1 MKICWIL
8 IIRIFHW
15 ILGINLKPNQ
25 TFDLIFRLNHGHN
38 NQSPPLWLAFT
49 VMPRLWHDPPP
60 QFYLELKHTSPL
72 VVTRY
77 CNTVDGRQQAPSWH
91 FVILETG
98 LAGTRLLTT
107 PLNDTNRFCHLTPR
121 PVTAR
126 SKTAE
131 SLLQQNVWRCYRC
144 SLEEESHVPR
154 LSSGQQWPE
163 CVDCALNTAVID
175 GRVRC
180 CFPRFTS
187 WSCLWFSMAHASLCG
202 RELGPTV

>member
-38 NQSPPLWLAFT
+38 NQSPPRIQYLVFVFGFYSHAT
-49 VMPRLWHDPPP
+49 IVSGRQVPPPPP

-77 CNTVDGRQQAPSWH
+77 CNTVDGRQQARP
-91 FVILETG
+91 
-98 LAGTRLLTT
+98 GTLWSLRRDWLGHVFSRLYQTT
-107 PLNDTNRFCHLTPR
+107 QNRFCHLTSR
-121 PVTAR
+121 PVMVW

-144 SLEEESHVPR
+144 SRWRRATFHVSP
-154 LSSGQQWPE
+154 LGNSGPSVW
-163 CVDCALNTAVID
+163 
-175 GRVRC
+175 
-180 CFPRFTS
+180 
-187 WSCLWFSMAHASLCG
+187 
-202 RELGPTV
+202 TVP